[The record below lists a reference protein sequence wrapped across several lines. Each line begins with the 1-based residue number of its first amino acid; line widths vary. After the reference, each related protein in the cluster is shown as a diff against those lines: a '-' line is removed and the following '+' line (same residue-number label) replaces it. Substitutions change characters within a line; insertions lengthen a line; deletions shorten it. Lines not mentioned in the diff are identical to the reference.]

1 MSPKMMSRA
10 AVNWL
15 DSRQA
20 ARTVWIV
27 AVATLALCAV
37 LAVKQYHLTRCQ
49 AAYAE
54 ASNTSQRARAEA
66 AELDR
71 QAQDRLF
78 QSIADKPR
86 SAIES
91 LRIYNEQRAQANAQ
105 RAKNPIPAPPSTNC
119 G

>member
-1 MSPKMMSRA
+1 MTNFGRA
-10 AVNWL
+10 AVRWL

-27 AVATLALCAV
+27 AVVTLAFCGV
-37 LAVKQYHLTRCQ
+37 LAWKQYSLTGCQ
-49 AAYAE
+49 AKYAE

-78 QSIADKPR
+78 REIAEDPQRTLEK
-86 SAIES
+86 
-91 LRIYNEQRAQANAQ
+91 LRDYNASRAVANAQ
-105 RAKNPIPAPPSTNC
+105 RAKNPVPPPPSTNC